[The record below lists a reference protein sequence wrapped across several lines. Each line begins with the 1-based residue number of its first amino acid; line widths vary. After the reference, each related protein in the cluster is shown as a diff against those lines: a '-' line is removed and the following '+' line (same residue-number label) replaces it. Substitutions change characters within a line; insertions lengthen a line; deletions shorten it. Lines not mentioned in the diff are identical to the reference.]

1 MQLRFLRITGPSV
14 TPAEIEFGPGLNV
27 IYGGSNTG
35 KSHIMRLVDYVLG
48 AGRPPEPITEQARY
62 DLVHLGIVL
71 ASGQEKT
78 LVRALA
84 GGNVRVFD
92 GLRRDELTTNEGQ
105 SLSAKHGAN
114 SISMYLLADM
124 SSAGKRLRTDAKGET
139 KELSFRDFKTHILVD
154 ETKVQSEE
162 SPIQGGQVMNRTR
175 ELSAFKY
182 MLTGVD
188 DSALDLAKPEKGFA
202 DKQAAQLEL
211 LDRQIQDIER
221 NIEQNATDPDEIEG
235 ADAVL
240 NQQISNQFRVQELTE
255 ATYQQMSYER
265 TQIRTQI
272 EQAQDREQEINL
284 LQARFGL
291 LLRHYDADIERLKGI
306 IDAGQVYDAEPEA
319 HCQVCG
325 AAPENHDPARTCEG
339 DIPAII
345 EAATAEL
352 QEVKRRRVLLV
363 ATATDLRTEKEQVQ
377 AGLPGLQDKL
387 RAIAADI
394 QREVPSVVTVRSETQ
409 ALVARRIA
417 IQGEL
422 ELIRRRAALTKQR
435 EEIGVSPGYDATTL
449 IAENQ
454 LDGATLDSFCQ
465 VVEAE
470 LQGWEF
476 PDAKRVFFETSRRDI
491 SVAGKSR
498 AANGKG
504 VRALL
509 HSAFSIALMKF
520 CRAKQRPHPGFIMI
534 DSLFITY
541 RDPSNDEEAKIAQ
554 TPLRDK
560 AFQKFQE
567 IDPSLQLIIL
577 ENVDV
582 PKWLEGDRQCSHF
595 TGRPGVGRAGL
606 FPIDAKA

>member
-14 TPAEIEFGPGLNV
+14 TPAEIAFGPGLNV

-48 AGRPPEPITEQARY
+48 AGRSPEPITEQARY

-71 ASGQEKT
+71 ANGEEKT

-84 GGNVRVFD
+84 GGNIRVFD
-92 GLRRDELTTNEGQ
+92 GLRRDVPAGKDGLA
-105 SLSAKHGAN
+105 LSAKHGAN

-124 SSAGKRLRTDAKGET
+124 NSAGKRLRTDAKGET
-139 KELSFRDFKTHILVD
+139 KELSFRDFKTHFLVD
-154 ETKVQSEE
+154 EAKVQNEE
-162 SPIQGGQVMNRTR
+162 SPIQSGQVINRTR
-175 ELSAFKY
+175 ELSTFKY

-188 DSALDLAKPEKGFA
+188 DSALDLAKPEKGFV
-202 DKQAAQLEL
+202 DRQAAQLEL
-211 LDRQIQDIER
+211 LDRQIEDVER
-221 NIEQNATDPDEIEG
+221 NIEQSATDPDEVEG
-235 ADAVL
+235 VDAEL
-240 NQQISNQFRVQELTE
+240 DQRISDQFRVQEQAE
-255 ATYQQMSYER
+255 AIYQRLSQERASIRVQMEQTQER
-265 TQIRTQI
+265 
-272 EQAQDREQEINL
+272 EHEIDL
-284 LQARFGL
+284 LQARFSFL
-291 LLRHYDADIERLKGI
+291 LQHYDADIERLKGI
-306 IDAGQVYDAEPEA
+306 IDAGQVYDAEPDA
-319 HCQVCG
+319 YCQVCG
-325 AAPENHDPARTCEG
+325 AAPAHHDRARTCDG
-339 DIPAII
+339 NIPAII

-352 QEVKRRRVLLV
+352 QEVGRRRVALV
-363 ATATDLRTEKEQVQ
+363 ETATELRSEKERIL
-377 AGLPGLQDKL
+377 AGLPELQDRL
-387 RAIAADI
+387 RALSNDI
-394 QREVPSVVTVRSETQ
+394 QREVPSVVTVRSETE

-422 ELIRRRAALTKQR
+422 ELVRRRAALAKQR

-465 VVEAE
+465 VVETE
-470 LQGWEF
+470 LQAWEF
-476 PDAKRVFFETSRRDI
+476 PDARRVFFETNRRDI

-509 HSAFSIALMKF
+509 HSAFSIALMTF
-520 CRAKQRPHPGFIMI
+520 CKNKHRPHPGFVMI

-541 RDPSNDEEAKIAQ
+541 RDPSNDEEVEIAQ

-560 AFQKFQE
+560 AFRKFKG
-567 IDPSLQLIIL
+567 IDPSLQLIVL

-582 PKWLEGDRQCSHF
+582 PDWLVDDPQCTHF

-606 FPIDAKA
+606 FPIDATG